1 MQYAGKALKAVKIKL
16 NTKNNRLFILLYRY
30 LLVFLQHN
38 KEGKCTFSRNN
49 AVLSL
54 KFCTTLNKSIMK
66 QTKKNATVAN
76 DSNNVA
82 TVANVNL
89 PEIEVQDATT
99 TKGKVS
105 AKFTLVN
112 EAQKVQESEKVD
124 KNQLFSVELN
134 DYFCP
139 VKFDSSTMEASL
151 APLVSS
157 GILSE
162 DAKAKAIETAKREFF
177 AAHESEIN
185 AAQNLSFA
193 EVVAKLK
200 ENETLYKKVLTACNV
215 STLEES
221 CYVDEKSGKVMIYR
235 ANQCQDKEGN
245 DRYQEATVKR
255 TENGKEFSQPLF
267 VELREQTTSNILLA
281 IRYYSSK
288 QNATKTLLNKV
299 TDYKRI
305 LIYVFEAAKKAKE
318 NGFSLEQVTEQV
330 TKVFAGSTV
339 EETK

>member
-1 MQYAGKALKAVKIKL
+1 M
-16 NTKNNRLFILLYRY
+16 
-30 LLVFLQHN
+30 N
-38 KEGKCTFSRNN
+38 KTR
-49 AVLSL
+49 
-54 KFCTTLNKSIMK
+54 
-66 QTKKNATVAN
+66 KNATVAN

-105 AKFTLVN
+105 AKFNLNDQTDA
-112 EAQKVQESEKVD
+112 EEKLSKID
-124 KNQLFSVELN
+124 KNQLFSVELS

-139 VKFDSSTMEASL
+139 VKFDSSTLEESL
-151 APLVSS
+151 SPLVKS

-162 DAKAKAIETAKREFF
+162 DAKAKAIETAKKEFLE
-177 AAHESEIN
+177 AHSEEIA

-193 EVVAKLK
+193 EVVAKLQ

-221 CYVDEKSGKVMIYR
+221 CYIDDNGKVLIYR

-245 DRYQEATVKR
+245 DRYQTATLKR
-255 TENGKEFSQPLF
+255 TENGKEFTQPLF
-267 VELREQTTSNILLA
+267 VELREQTTANILLA
-281 IRYYSSK
+281 IRYYASR

-305 LIYVFEAAKKAKE
+305 LTQVRESVMRAKD
-318 NGFSLEQVTEQV
+318 NGFSLEQILNEVRLVCGYFKFDIPT
-330 TKVFAGSTV
+330 TD
-339 EETK
+339 EEEENV